1 MADEQDESS
10 SKKPAVFGFVRTI
23 ANHGLEDPNVRE
35 RIKGLSYMEI
45 AALRDH
51 PKFQDLLAGIVLKRA
66 LLGEKIPTDMRWAL
80 RYLTSR
86 RLDEFD
92 ENGNALSS
100 ATAASPSEA
109 VHMTPKTFAPITV
122 QPLAHDA

>member
-23 ANHGLEDPNVRE
+23 ANHGLEDPDVKR
-35 RIKGLSYMEI
+35 RIQALSYMEI

-80 RYLTSR
+80 RYLTSGR
-86 RLDEFD
+86 SAEFD
-92 ENGNALSS
+92 TDGNPVGS
-100 ATAASPSEA
+100 TTTASPSGA
-109 VHMTPKTFAPITV
+109 VHMTPKTFTPITV

>member
-23 ANHGLEDPNVRE
+23 ANHGLEDPDVRK
-35 RIKGLSYMEI
+35 RIQALSYMEI
-45 AALRDH
+45 EALRDH

-80 RYLTSR
+80 RYLAPKTQA
-86 RLDEFD
+86 EFD
-92 ENGNALSS
+92 ENGNVLGS
-100 ATAASPSEA
+100 ASTSA
-109 VHMTPKTFAPITV
+109 VVPPKTYQPITV
-122 QPLAHDA
+122 QPMAHDA

>member
-1 MADEQDESS
+1 MADEQDETS

-23 ANHGLEDPNVRE
+23 ANHGLEDPDVRK
-35 RIKGLSYMEI
+35 RIQALSYMEI

-51 PKFQDLLAGIVLKRA
+51 PKFQDLLAGVVLKRA

-92 ENGNALSS
+92 ENGNAVSS
-100 ATAASPSEA
+100 ATAAAPLGA
-109 VHMTPKTFAPITV
+109 VPMTPKTFAAIEV
-122 QPLAHDA
+122 RPLAHDA